1 MAEQLSTA
9 QCVYWSGHFVYLGVR
24 KLVSNDQGA
33 FGNGYKG
40 AQSASEV
47 TLALGSTCVALGC
60 DLGTRP

>member
-1 MAEQLSTA
+1 MTEQLSTA

-47 TLALGSTCVALGC
+47 TLIPGSASTSV
-60 DLGTRP
+60 